1 MAVASSADTILVQFP
16 RLKSRFVMRRT
27 SLFFGLYIYIS
38 ARQYIPY
45 RYTVA
50 IASSAD
56 TILVQFPQLKSRF
69 VINA

>member
-27 SLFFGLYIYIS
+27 SLFFWFIYIS